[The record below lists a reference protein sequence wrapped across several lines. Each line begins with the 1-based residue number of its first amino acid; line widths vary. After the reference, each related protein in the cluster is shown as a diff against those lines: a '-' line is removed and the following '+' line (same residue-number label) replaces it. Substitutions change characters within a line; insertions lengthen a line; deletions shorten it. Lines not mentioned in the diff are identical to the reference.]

1 MDAQLRLEWLADGS
15 GLDEASQSSI
25 EDGILRPNG
34 QPDSQPTGGEVI
46 DGAPPAVSC
55 SDTFLDQALVSGRVW
70 KRSILLL
77 LGRLP
82 TRRNPPGMALRP
94 MDQAASS

>member
-15 GLDEASQSSI
+15 GLDEASQSSV
-25 EDGILRPNG
+25 EDGILRPGG
-34 QPDSQPTGGEVI
+34 QPDSQPSGGEVI

-55 SDTFLDQALVSGRVW
+55 SDAFLNQPLVSGRVW
-70 KRSILLL
+70 KWSALLL

-82 TRRNPPGMALRP
+82 TRRNPPVLAL
-94 MDQAASS
+94 